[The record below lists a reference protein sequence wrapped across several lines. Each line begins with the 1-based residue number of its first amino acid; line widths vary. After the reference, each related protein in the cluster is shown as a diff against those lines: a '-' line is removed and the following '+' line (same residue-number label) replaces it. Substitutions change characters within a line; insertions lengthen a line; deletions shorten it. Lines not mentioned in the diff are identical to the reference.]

1 MSVFRPLFQLDTQ
14 HATAVASK
22 RHQRRGAGVLLEVLR
37 SEGAR
42 YVFGNPGTTE
52 LPLIDALVDAT
63 DISYV
68 WALQEASAVAM
79 ADGYAQAAGRPGVLN
94 LHTAG
99 GLGHGLGNLLN
110 ANVSGTPLVVTAG
123 QQDSRHVVTD
133 PLLYGDLVSI
143 ATPAVKWA
151 REVTH
156 PDQIPILVRRAFH
169 DSQTAPTGPVF
180 LSLPMDVMEEM
191 TTVDIGEAS
200 TIDRS
205 AVAGSLDRLAEHLA
219 AIPPGKLAI
228 IAGDEIS
235 ASNAAAETVLLAD
248 ALGAPVY
255 GSSWP
260 AHIPFPTAHPLW
272 MGNLPTQATEIA
284 QKLQAYDAIFALGGK
299 SIITILYTRGSAV
312 PRGTQIFQL
321 SADARH
327 VGRTYST
334 KLGLVGDIRAS
345 LRALL
350 PLLIPKL
357 AEKTD
362 AYAALRKAAQRD
374 QEARRSQL
382 KAASDAEFRKPV
394 TTPLVA
400 GREMAHAIGPEVAI
414 IDEAPATLGALRAFL
429 STECARQYSFSRGG
443 ALGWGMPAAVG
454 FSLGIDRAPVVSIVG
469 DGAALYSPQALWT
482 AAHERLPVTFIVVNN
497 GEYNI
502 LKTFLRSQPHYSSAR
517 ANRFIAMDI
526 VDPAIDFLALAASM
540 GIPARRIDRAADIAP
555 ALEAAI
561 SSRVP
566 NLIEIPISSA

>member
-1 MSVFRPLFQLDTQ
+1 MSAENCTNRN
-14 HATAVASK
+14 
-22 RHQRRGAGVLLEVLR
+22 QRRGAAVLLEVLR

-52 LPLIDALVDAT
+52 LPLIDALVDAP
-63 DISYV
+63 DISYIL
-68 WALQEASAVAM
+68 ALQEASAVAM
-79 ADGYAQAAGRPGVLN
+79 ADGYAQAAARPGVLN
-94 LHTAG
+94 LHTTG

-110 ANVSGTPLVVTAG
+110 AHVSGTPLVVTAG
-123 QQDSRHVVTD
+123 QQDSRHTLTD

-151 REVTH
+151 QEVTH

-169 DSQTAPTGPVF
+169 DCQTAPTGPVF

-191 TTVDIGEAS
+191 TTIDIGEVS
-200 TIDRS
+200 TIDRA
-205 AVAGSLDRLAEHLA
+205 AVAGSLDRLAEYLA

-235 ASNAAAETVLLAD
+235 TSNAAAETVLLAD

-272 MGNLPTQATEIA
+272 MGNLPTKATEIA
-284 QKLQAYDAIFALGGK
+284 QKLHSYDAIFALGGK
-299 SIITILYTRGSAV
+299 SLITILYTEGSAV
-312 PRGTQIFQL
+312 PAGMQIFQL
-321 SADARH
+321 SADARDL
-327 VGRTYST
+327 GRTYST
-334 KLGLVGDIRAS
+334 KLALVGDIRAS

-350 PLLIPKL
+350 PLLTPKL
-357 AEKTD
+357 ADRKEV
-362 AYAALRKAAQRD
+362 YGALRKAAERE

-382 KAASDAEFRKPV
+382 KAAADAEFDKPV

-400 GREMAHAIGPEVAI
+400 GREMARAIGPQVAI
-414 IDEAPATLGALRAFL
+414 VDEAPATLGALRAFL
-429 STECARQYSFSRGG
+429 GTESTRQYSFSRGG

-482 AAHERLPVTFIVVNN
+482 AAHERLPVTFVVINN
-497 GEYNI
+497 REYSI
-502 LKTFLRSQPHYSSAR
+502 LKRFMRSQPHYASTR
-517 ANRFIAMDI
+517 ANRFIGMDI
-526 VDPAIDFLALAASM
+526 LDPAIDFLALAASM
-540 GIPARRIDRAADIAP
+540 GLPAHRIDRAAEIAP

-561 SSRVP
+561 SSGAP
-566 NLIEIPISSA
+566 NLIEIPISPS

>member
-1 MSVFRPLFQLDTQ
+1 MSVVRPLFQLDTP

-22 RHQRRGAGVLLEVLR
+22 RHRRRGAGVLLEVLR

-180 LSLPMDVMEEM
+180 LSFPMDVMEEM

-205 AVAGSLDRLAEHLA
+205 AVAGSLDSLAEYLA

-272 MGNLPTQATEIA
+272 MGSLPTKATEIS

-312 PRGTQIFQL
+312 PPGTQIFQL
-321 SADARH
+321 SADAH
-327 VGRTYST
+327 HIGRTYST

-350 PLLIPKL
+350 PLLIPEL

-429 STECARQYSFSRGG
+429 STECTRQYSFSRGG

-454 FSLGIDRAPVVSIVG
+454 FSLGIDRAPVVSIG
-469 DGAALYSPQALWT
+469 DGAALYSPRHCGPQLM
-482 AAHERLPVTFIVVNN
+482 N
-497 GEYNI
+497 
-502 LKTFLRSQPHYSSAR
+502 
-517 ANRFIAMDI
+517 
-526 VDPAIDFLALAASM
+526 DFL
-540 GIPARRIDRAADIAP
+540 
-555 ALEAAI
+555 
-561 SSRVP
+561 
-566 NLIEIPISSA
+566 

>member
-1 MSVFRPLFQLDTQ
+1 MSAENCTNRN
-14 HATAVASK
+14 
-22 RHQRRGAGVLLEVLR
+22 QRRGAAVLLEVLR

-52 LPLIDALVDAT
+52 LPLIDALVDAP
-63 DISYV
+63 DISYIL
-68 WALQEASAVAM
+68 ALQEASAVAM

-94 LHTAG
+94 LHTTG

-110 ANVSGTPLVVTAG
+110 AHVSGTPLVVTAG
-123 QQDSRHVVTD
+123 QQDSRHTLTD

-151 REVTH
+151 QEVTH

-169 DSQTAPTGPVF
+169 DCQTAPTGPVF

-191 TTVDIGEAS
+191 TTIDIGEVS
-200 TIDRS
+200 TIDRA
-205 AVAGSLDRLAEHLA
+205 AVAGSLDRLAEYLA

-235 ASNAAAETVLLAD
+235 TSNAAAETVLLAD

-272 MGNLPTQATEIA
+272 MGNLPTKATEIA
-284 QKLQAYDAIFALGGK
+284 QKLHSYDAIFALGGK
-299 SIITILYTRGSAV
+299 SLITILYTEGSAV
-312 PRGTQIFQL
+312 PAGMQIFQL
-321 SADARH
+321 SADARDL
-327 VGRTYST
+327 GRTYST
-334 KLGLVGDIRAS
+334 KLALVGDIRAS

-350 PLLIPKL
+350 PLLTPKL
-357 AEKTD
+357 ADRKEV
-362 AYAALRKAAQRD
+362 YGALRKAAERE

-382 KAASDAEFRKPV
+382 KAAADAEFDKPV

-400 GREMAHAIGPEVAI
+400 GREMARAIGPQVAI
-414 IDEAPATLGALRAFL
+414 VDEAPATLGALRAFL
-429 STECARQYSFSRGG
+429 STESTRQYSFSRGG

-482 AAHERLPVTFIVVNN
+482 AAHERLPVTFVVINN
-497 GEYNI
+497 REYSI
-502 LKTFLRSQPHYSSAR
+502 LKRFMRSQPHYASTR
-517 ANRFIAMDI
+517 ANRFIGMDI
-526 VDPAIDFLALAASM
+526 LDPAIDFLALAASM
-540 GIPARRIDRAADIAP
+540 GLPAHRIDRAAEIAP

-561 SSRVP
+561 SSGAP
-566 NLIEIPISSA
+566 NLIEIPISPS